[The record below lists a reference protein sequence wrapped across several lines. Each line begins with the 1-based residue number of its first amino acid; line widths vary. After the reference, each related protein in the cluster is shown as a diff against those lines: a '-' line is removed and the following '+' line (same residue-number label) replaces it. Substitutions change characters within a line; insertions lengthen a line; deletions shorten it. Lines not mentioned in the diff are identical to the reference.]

1 MRLSED
7 PRFIEHVKKQLAAY
21 RRRYNLAS
29 REASKRGLRL
39 KRSAWERLGEQGLT
53 KPNAFAREFEYCI
66 SKRSDLPGT
75 LRMLVNSIGS
85 TALTAFAH
93 ELAMEN
99 EAGLSQQS
107 AGLNREGR

>member
-7 PRFIEHVKKQLAAY
+7 PRFIEQVKKQLDAY

-29 REASKRGLRL
+29 KEASKRGLRL
-39 KRSAWERLGEQGLT
+39 KRNAWERLGEQGLT

-75 LRMLVNSIGS
+75 LRMLVNSIGGA
-85 TALTAFAH
+85 ALGAYAQA
-93 ELAMEN
+93 LA
-99 EAGLSQQS
+99 Q
-107 AGLNREGR
+107 EGKEEKEEKK